1 MQPTAPVVRTKY
13 DKMFAKQNQNILS
26 EHYANLLE
34 DDVPSS
40 TKVGPAA
47 GLFDDVGNDDFLTL
61 KRKDHTLAANSDD
74 DEDDASPTGEEVSEA
89 DFRAAE
95 LSKRKLKMGT
105 SKKAMLKAKGA
116 GHKLVYDADGVAHE
130 IYEFVGEDEEL
141 ARKKGDEKERF
152 VEQQRREMEVV
163 DVGDREVAKEK
174 KREKKRKRKDREREV
189 RHFLFFHI
197 AVSLF
202 LRTLADLVFRCSPF
216 SQAEGNGRAGDF
228 SDDDDDDSDD
238 ESDGGEGMPGLDL
251 TGLMSASE
259 ESSSDEEDDSDV
271 DMEEEERPGPA
282 KKQRKTAPAPAKED
296 FEDEEELAMR
306 LLERS

>member
-1 MQPTAPVVRTKY
+1 
-13 DKMFAKQNQNILS
+13 MFAKQNQNILS

-34 DDVPSS
+34 DDDPSS

-74 DEDDASPTGEEVSEA
+74 DDDAPPAGEEVSEA

-141 ARKKGDEKERF
+141 ARKRGDEKERF
-152 VEQQRREMEVV
+152 VEEQRREMEVV

-189 RHFLFFHI
+189 RRFLSFVLVLLKSKTDPPPPSF
-197 AVSLF
+197 AAF
-202 LRTLADLVFRCSPF
+202 LA
-216 SQAEGNGRAGDF
+216 GRGYWPSGRF
-228 SDDDDDDSDD
+228 I
-238 ESDGGEGMPGLDL
+238 GRRRQRRRVGR
-251 TGLMSASE
+251 
-259 ESSSDEEDDSDV
+259 
-271 DMEEEERPGPA
+271 RPGHARTRPDGPHVGLG
-282 KKQRKTAPAPAKED
+282 RVV
-296 FEDEEELAMR
+296 LGR
-306 LLERS
+306 GG